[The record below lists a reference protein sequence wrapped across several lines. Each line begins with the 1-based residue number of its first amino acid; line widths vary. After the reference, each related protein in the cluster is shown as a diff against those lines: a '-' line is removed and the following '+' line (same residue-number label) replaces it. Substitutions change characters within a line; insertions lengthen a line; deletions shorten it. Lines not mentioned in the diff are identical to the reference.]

1 MMFPAPAGTPG
12 RSRAAIFLSS
22 AAVPIARQGCVIRM
36 SDLQSRLRE
45 IPQVS
50 AVLEDTRLAG
60 FLAGRRRLWAGRVV
74 QEELERLRARLREY
88 RGPVATRADLHEE
101 LVAAV
106 ATRCLRLLRPAWTRV
121 LNGTGVVVHTNLG
134 RAGLPESAADAVRTV
149 AVRYSDLELD
159 LESGRRGHRG
169 RLVERKAALLAGS
182 EDALVVNN
190 NAAALWL
197 AVRYLSRGGPVLLSR
212 GEIVAIGGSF
222 RLHEIIAETGS
233 TLIEVGTTNRTT
245 LEDYRRALVPGA
257 VVLKVHRSNFAME
270 GFTAETSLADLAALC
285 AREGCPLVY
294 DAGSGLL
301 VAPADLG
308 LPPGETLL
316 GDDVATGCDLVT
328 CSGDKLLGGCQAGI
342 ILGRAAHVA
351 GLREHPLRR
360 AVRVDKMTL
369 AALDAVLT
377 AYLDA
382 TGLPALPAL
391 AALALTPDEL
401 QARAESLRD
410 ALAVH
415 APVGWRGQVVA
426 GVSSV
431 GGGAYSTA
439 ELETRL
445 LLFSGPHE
453 ELEACHQ
460 RLRRQD
466 PALVARLNQ
475 DGLGVDPRAIAD
487 DEVPL
492 VVAAFIDA
500 WAPLTAQGKDA
511 RNGEANR
518 G

>member
-1 MMFPAPAGTPG
+1 
-12 RSRAAIFLSS
+12 
-22 AAVPIARQGCVIRM
+22 M
-36 SDLQSRLRE
+36 SDLQLRLRE
-45 IPQVS
+45 IPQVGV
-50 AVLEDTRLAG
+50 VLEDTRLAG
-60 FLAGRRRLWAGRVV
+60 FLAGRRRAWAARVV
-74 QEELERLRARLREY
+74 QEELERLRARLREDG
-88 RGPVATRADLHEE
+88 GPAVSRADLHEE

-106 ATRCLRLLRPAWTRV
+106 SARCLRLLRPAWTRV

-159 LESGRRGHRG
+159 LESGQRGHRG
-169 RLVERKAALLAGS
+169 RLVERKAALLAGA

-197 AVRYLSRGGPVLLSR
+197 AVRYLSRGGPVILSR

-222 RLHEIIAETGS
+222 RLNEIIAETGS

-245 LEDYRRALVPGA
+245 LADYRSALVPGA
-257 VVLKVHRSNFAME
+257 VVLKVHRSNFAMA
-270 GFTAETSLADLAALC
+270 GFTAETSLAELAGLC
-285 AREGCPLVY
+285 AGAGCPLVY

-342 ILGRAAHVA
+342 ILGRARHVA

-391 AALALTPDEL
+391 AALAQTPAVL
-401 QARAESLRD
+401 QARAERLLD
-410 ALAVH
+410 ALAVR
-415 APVGWRGQVVA
+415 APSGWHGEVVA

-431 GGGAYSTA
+431 GGGSYSTA

-445 LLFSGPHE
+445 LLFRGPHE
-453 ELEACHQ
+453 ELEVCHQ
-460 RLRRQD
+460 RLRVQD

-475 DGLGVDPRAIAD
+475 DGLAVDPRAIAD

-492 VVAAFIDA
+492 VVAAFTGA
-500 WAPLTAQGKDA
+500 WASITAQGRVMRDK
-511 RNGEANR
+511 EANR

>member
-1 MMFPAPAGTPG
+1 
-12 RSRAAIFLSS
+12 
-22 AAVPIARQGCVIRM
+22 M

-45 IPQVS
+45 IPQVN
-50 AVLEDTRLAG
+50 VVFEDTRLAG
-60 FLAGRRRLWAGRVV
+60 FLAGRRRAWAGRVV
-74 QEELERLRARLREY
+74 QEELERLRTRLRED
-88 RGPVATRADLHEE
+88 RGPVAMRSDLHEE
-101 LVAAV
+101 LIAAV
-106 ATRCLRLLRPAWTRV
+106 SARCVRLLRPAWTRV

-134 RAGLPESAADAVRTV
+134 RAGLPESAVDAVHTV
-149 AVRYSDLELD
+149 AVRYSDLEMD
-159 LESGRRGHRG
+159 LESGQRGHRG
-169 RLVERKAALLAGS
+169 RLVERKAALLAGA

-197 AVRYLSRGGPVLLSR
+197 AVRYLSRGGPVILSR

-233 TLIEVGTTNRTT
+233 ALIEVGTTNRTT
-245 LEDYRRALVPGA
+245 LDDYRRALVPGA

-270 GFTAETSLADLAALC
+270 GFTAEVSLADLAGLC

-382 TGLPALPAL
+382 TALPALPAL
-391 AALALTPDEL
+391 VALAQTPEVL
-401 QARAESLRD
+401 QARAERLRD
-410 ALAVH
+410 ALALR
-415 APVGWRGQVVA
+415 APSGWRGEVVA

-475 DGLGVDPRAIAD
+475 DGLAVDPRAIAD

-492 VVAAFIDA
+492 VVVAFADA
-500 WAPLTAQGKDA
+500 WASRAAQE
-511 RNGEANR
+511 NGTQSKEANR